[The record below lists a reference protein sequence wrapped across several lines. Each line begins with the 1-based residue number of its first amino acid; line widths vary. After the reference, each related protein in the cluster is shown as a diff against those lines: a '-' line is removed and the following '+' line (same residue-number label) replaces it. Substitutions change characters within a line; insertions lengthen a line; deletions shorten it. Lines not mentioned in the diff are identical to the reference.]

1 MDVNLRTRI
10 RDGDQRAF
18 EQLFDQY
25 AKTVYNHAWRLT
37 GDWSAAED
45 VVSLTF
51 LEAWRLRERL
61 APDGGS
67 LRPWLLG
74 VATNVARN
82 LRRARRRHE
91 NAMARMPRDDAA
103 PDFADDLA
111 GQLADQ
117 ERLAEVREALG
128 RLRKPEQ
135 DVLLLCA
142 GAGLDYA
149 EAAEALGIPIGTVRS
164 RLSRARKKLE
174 LAVARRQRNG
184 DRGTAVRSVKESTS

>member
-1 MDVNLRTRI
+1 M
-10 RDGDQRAF
+10 G
-18 EQLFDQY
+18 ELFDEY
-25 AKTVYNHAWRLT
+25 ATSVYNHAYWVV

-51 LEAWRLRERL
+51 MEVWRLRERL
-61 APDGGS
+61 DPDGGS

-74 VATNVARN
+74 VATNVGRN
-82 LRRARRRHE
+82 LKRARRLHWE
-91 NAMARMPRDDAA
+91 ALAKMPRAA
-103 PDFADDLA
+103 PVPDFADEVV
-111 GQLADQ
+111 GRIADEQ
-117 ERLAEVREALG
+117 RLQEVRTAIG
-128 RLRKPEQ
+128 RLRKHER

-174 LAVARRQRNG
+174 LALTPVTG
-184 DRGTAVRSVKESTS
+184 DSDRGTAVRSVKENP

>member
-1 MDVNLRTRI
+1 MRARI

-18 EQLFDQY
+18 EELFDQY
-25 AKTVYNHAWRLT
+25 AKSVYNHAYRLT
-37 GDWSAAED
+37 GDWSVAED

-67 LRPWLLG
+67 LRPWLLV
-74 VATNVARN
+74 VATNVGRN
-82 LRRARRRHE
+82 MRRARRRHE
-91 NAMARMPRDDAA
+91 DVMARMPLDDAV
-103 PDFADDLA
+103 PDFAEELV
-111 GQLADQ
+111 GQIADK
-117 ERLAEVREALG
+117 ERLAEVRTAIG
-128 RLRKPEQ
+128 RLRKHEQ

-149 EAAEALGIPIGTVRS
+149 EAAEALGIPVGTVRS

-174 LAVARRQRNG
+174 LAVTRRQIDG
-184 DRGTAVRSVKESTS
+184 DRGTAVRSTQESTQ